1 MAPPSPYPLP
11 LGEKVR
17 QRKVDMAASPDMLGA
32 NPKPEEAAVPIPKSG
47 YEVLDNAIQKV
58 LSEMKKLGNMRE
70 IEVMLNIFI
79 PVAKDLNRRLEALEK
94 P

>member
-1 MAPPSPYPLP
+1 MS
-11 LGEKVR
+11 
-17 QRKVDMAASPDMLGA
+17 
-32 NPKPEEAAVPIPKSG
+32 IPKTG
-47 YEVLDNAIQKV
+47 YEVLDKTVQKV
-58 LSEMKKLGNMRE
+58 LGELKKTGGMRE

>member
-1 MAPPSPYPLP
+1 
-11 LGEKVR
+11 
-17 QRKVDMAASPDMLGA
+17 ML
-32 NPKPEEAAVPIPKSG
+32 VPKSG

-58 LSEMKKLGNMRE
+58 LSGMKKTGNMRE